1 MKVYRIKHKPS
12 GKYYD
17 SHANKL
23 SENGTVYDLL
33 PYVDIALLL
42 VKERYHKQYHPDEF
56 EIMEYEIK
64 D

>member
-1 MKVYRIKHKPS
+1 MKVYRIKHVPS

-23 SENGTVYDLL
+23 SENGTVFSMR
-33 PYVDIALLL
+33 PFVDIGL
-42 VKERYHKQYHPDEF
+42 VLVQEKYHKQYHPAEF